1 MSVFVNKI
9 LLFTGSNFIFA
20 WRNRRLPYEWQ
31 RMLLQHN
38 SLRNTGL
45 LKEKKYGGRKGI
57 VSKRDEKETRGKDGK
72 ELKVQT
78 G

>member
-20 WRNRRLPYEWQ
+20 WRNRSLPSEWQ

-38 SLRNTGL
+38 SLRSTGL
-45 LKEKKYGGRKGI
+45 LKEKNMAGGR
-57 VSKRDEKETRGKDGK
+57 E
-72 ELKVQT
+72 
-78 G
+78 